1 MTHKDILLSIREL
14 SHARHAR
21 DFAEVA
27 GKTHPSDMA
36 ELLST
41 LPRATTLAL
50 LKKLDDETAADLF
63 GYFSEQLQLELFHSM
78 PANEAA
84 RLFEHLPADERADF
98 YALLS
103 PQDRQNL
110 LPALGEPLRR
120 DLLHLASFPEES
132 TGSVT
137 TSEYI
142 SVLPETRV
150 SAALKTVRAIARD
163 SETIYII
170 YVLDRERR
178 LLGTV
183 SLRELLLADDDASME
198 SIMRR
203 RPVSVRASW
212 PRTRS
217 TEMIRRYDLLALPV
231 MDENNRMMGI
241 ITVDDAMD
249 IEKEQDASQL
259 ARFGGTATAGD
270 SDLDILKSPLG
281 TMFRVRVFWL
291 VFLTV
296 FGVITSSFVAAQE
309 EMLSKVIVLA
319 AFIAPIVDMGGN
331 TGSQSAT
338 LVIRAMAV
346 GDVEL
351 CWADMW
357 RVLRREMPVACAL
370 GVTVAVL
377 EGVLAY
383 FSKGIGLDVI
393 LTVGLS
399 MFVCTAAGGVIG
411 LVLPFLARRMGT
423 DPATLSSPL
432 ITSVMDLLGVFI
444 YFGFAY
450 LFLGD
455 LLNTAL

>member
-1 MTHKDILLSIREL
+1 MTRKDILLSIREL
-14 SHARHAR
+14 SSARHAR
-21 DFAEVA
+21 DFVEVA

-36 ELLST
+36 EVLSA
-41 LPRATTLAL
+41 LPRATALTLLA
-50 LKKLDDETAADLF
+50 KLDPETAAELF
-63 GYFSEQLQLELFHSM
+63 GYFSETLQQELFHAM
-78 PANEAA
+78 DADRAA
-84 RLFEHLPADERADF
+84 VLFEHMPADERADF
-98 YALLS
+98 YALLDAET
-103 PQDRQNL
+103 QQKL
-110 LPALGEPLRR
+110 LLSLSREVRDDMLR
-120 DLLHLASFPEES
+120 LASFPEQS
-132 TGSVT
+132 TGSAT

-150 SAALKTVRAIARD
+150 SAALKTVRAVARD

-183 SLRELLLADDDASME
+183 SLRELLLADDGATME

-203 RPVSVRASW
+203 HPVSVRACW
-212 PRTRS
+212 PRARS

-231 MDENNRMMGI
+231 MDDDNKMMGI

-259 ARFGGTATAGD
+259 ARFGGTAGD
-270 SDLDILKSPLG
+270 ADLDILKSPLSA
-281 TMFRVRVFWL
+281 MFKVRVFWL
-291 VFLTV
+291 IFLTV
-296 FGVITSSFVAAQE
+296 FGVITSTFVAAQE
-309 EMLSKVIVLA
+309 EILSRVIVLA

-346 GDVEL
+346 GDVKL
-351 CWADMW
+351 CWKDVW
-357 RVLRREMPVACAL
+357 RVLRRELPVACAL
-370 GVTVAVL
+370 GLTVAVL
-377 EGVLAY
+377 EGILAR
-383 FSKGIGLDVI
+383 FSKGTGMEVLLI
-393 LTVGLS
+393 VGLS

-411 LVLPFLARRMGT
+411 LVLPFLARRIGT

-432 ITSVMDLLGVFI
+432 ITSIMDLLGVFI

-450 LFLGD
+450 LFLGNMMS
-455 LLNTAL
+455 L

>member
-1 MTHKDILLSIREL
+1 MTRKDIALCVREL
-14 SHARHAR
+14 SRNRRHP
-21 DFAEVA
+21 DFAGMAET
-27 GKTHPSDMA
+27 GHPSDLA
-36 ELLST
+36 EELAS
-41 LPRATTLAL
+41 LPRASVLSL
-50 LKKLDDETAADLF
+50 LRGLDGETAASLF
-63 GYFSEQLQLELFHSM
+63 SYFSEELQTGLFHDM
-78 PANEAA
+78 NKEEAA
-84 RLFEHLPADERADF
+84 RLLKHLPADERADL
-98 YALLS
+98 YGLLDA
-103 PQDRQNL
+103 QARRNI
-110 LPALGEPLRR
+110 LPSLEQGIRE
-120 DLLHLASFPEES
+120 DMLHLASFPEES
-132 TGSVT
+132 TGSAT

-150 SAALKTVRAIARD
+150 AAALKTVRAAARG
-163 SETIYII
+163 SETVYIV
-170 YVLDRERR
+170 YVLDREKH

-183 SLRELLLADDDASME
+183 SLRELLLADDNAAVE

-231 MDENNRMMGI
+231 MDDDNKMMGI

-259 ARFGGTATAGD
+259 ARFGGTATAD
-270 SDLDILKSPLG
+270 DTDLDILKSSLPA
-281 TMFRVRVFWL
+281 MFRVRVFWL
-291 VFLTV
+291 IFLTV
-296 FGVITSSFVAAQE
+296 FGVITSTFVAAQE
-309 EMLSKVIVLA
+309 EILSRVIVLA

-346 GDVEL
+346 GDVTL
-351 CWADMW
+351 CLSDLW
-357 RVLRREMPVACAL
+357 RVFRREMPVACAL
-370 GVTVAVL
+370 GLSVAVL
-377 EGVLAY
+377 EGILAW
-383 FSKGIGLDVI
+383 FSKDISFDVV

-411 LVLPFLARRMGT
+411 LCLPFVARRMGT

-432 ITSVMDLLGVFI
+432 ITSIMDLFGVCI
-444 YFGFAY
+444 YFAFAY

-455 LLNTAL
+455 LLTAV

>member
-1 MTHKDILLSIREL
+1 MTRKDILLSIREI

-21 DFAEVA
+21 DFVEVA
-27 GKTHPSDMA
+27 GRTHPSDMA
-36 ELLST
+36 EALST
-41 LPRATTLAL
+41 LPRATALAL
-50 LKKLDDETAADLF
+50 LEKLDAETAASLF
-63 GYFSEQLQLELFHSM
+63 GYFSEELQKELFHAM
-78 PANEAA
+78 DVRRTAA
-84 RLFEHLPADERADF
+84 LLEHMPADERADF
-98 YALLS
+98 YVLLDAETQQKLLS
-103 PQDRQNL
+103 S
-110 LPALGEPLRR
+110 LPADIRE
-120 DLLHLASFPEES
+120 DLLRLASFPEES

-137 TSEYI
+137 TSEYL

-150 SAALKTVRAIARD
+150 CAALKTVRAAARA
-163 SETIYII
+163 SETVYIV
-170 YVLDRERR
+170 YVLDRERH

-183 SLRELLLADDDASME
+183 SLRELLLADDGASME

-203 RPVSVRASW
+203 HPVSVRASW
-212 PRTRS
+212 PRARS

-231 MDENNRMMGI
+231 MDDDNRMMGI

-259 ARFGGTATAGD
+259 ARFGGTAGD
-270 SDLDILKSPLG
+270 TDLDTLKSPL
-281 TMFRVRVFWL
+281 TSMFKVRVFWL
-291 VFLTV
+291 IFLTV
-296 FGVITSSFVAAQE
+296 FGVITSTFVAAQE
-309 EMLSKVIVLA
+309 EILSKVIVLA

-346 GDVEL
+346 GDVKL
-351 CWADMW
+351 CWKDVW
-357 RVLRREMPVACAL
+357 RVLRRELPVACAL
-370 GVTVAVL
+370 GLTVAVL
-377 EGVLAY
+377 EGILAWISKNTSPDVLL
-383 FSKGIGLDVI
+383 I
-393 LTVGLS
+393 VGLS

-411 LVLPFLARRMGT
+411 LVLPFLARRIGT

-455 LLNTAL
+455 MLIL